1 MTMLERVLVIGC
13 GSIGQRHIRNLR
25 ALGVR
30 EIGAFDPLAER
41 LEHAARDYGA
51 TQHASIG
58 EGLARQP
65 EAVLVCTPPH
75 LHTAVAQQAVD
86 AGAHVLVEKPLAHT
100 LDGLDD
106 LLDAARERNRIVY
119 IGYNLRFHAGLL
131 NLRDL
136 LSAGAIGKLYLIK
149 AEFGQY
155 LPDWRPGRDYRSGYN
170 ASMAMGGGIIL
181 DASHELD
188 YVRWLGGEV
197 ESVFCAA
204 GRLSGLEMDV
214 EDTAA
219 ITLYLRNNVLAEI
232 HLDCI
237 QRGYTR
243 NCKLIGEAGTLFW
256 DFKTGVRLLTAGKE
270 WHEFPLAP
278 DPNQMYVDELRHFG
292 ACVRGEEKPQ
302 VDGATGKRILE
313 IALAA
318 RRSAAAGTRV
328 AI

>member
-1 MTMLERVLVIGC
+1 MFKRVFVIGC

-30 EIGAFDPLAER
+30 EMGVYDPLAER
-41 LEHAARDYGA
+41 SEQAAHDYGV
-51 TQHASIG
+51 TRHSGIV
-58 EGLARQP
+58 EGLASQP
-65 EAVLVCTPPH
+65 EAVIVCTPPH
-75 LHTAVAQQAVD
+75 LHTAIARQAVD
-86 AGAHVLVEKPLAHT
+86 AGAHVLVEKPLANM

-106 LLDAARERNRIVY
+106 LLDTASERNRLVCV
-119 IGYNLRFHAGLL
+119 GYNLRFHAGLVKV
-131 NLRDL
+131 RDL
-136 LSAGAIGKLYLIK
+136 VHGGAIGKLYLIK

-155 LPDWRPGRDYRSGYN
+155 LPDWRPGRDYRSGYS

-204 GRLSGLEMDV
+204 GRLSGLEMDA

-219 ITLYLRNNVLAEI
+219 ITLYLRDNVLAEI

-243 NCKLIGEAGTLFW
+243 NCKLIGEEGTLLW
-256 DFKTGVRLLTAGKE
+256 DLKTGVRLLTADKE
-270 WHEFPLAP
+270 WHDFPLSP
-278 DPNQMYVDELRHFG
+278 DPNDMYMDELRHFG
-292 ACVRGEEKPQ
+292 ACIRGEEKPQ

-318 RRSAAAGTRV
+318 RKSAVAGTRV
-328 AI
+328 AV